1 MITKNKERGMS
12 MKFKRCL
19 SALLSAI
26 ILIGNAV
33 FIRAEESPIAFPG
46 AEGGGMYTQGA
57 RAADSFEIYHVTN
70 LNDSGKGSFR
80 DAVSQSNRIIVFDIA
95 GTILLED
102 KIIVKSSNL
111 TILGQTA
118 PGEGVCIGGDSVQFE
133 YCDNIIIRYLRF
145 RSGEGSY
152 EDSLGGKGCS
162 NVIIDHCSLSW
173 SVDELLS
180 WYGNTNFTAQWNII
194 SEALRN
200 STHDK
205 GTHGYGG
212 LWGGTNASFHHNL
225 LANNESRNP
234 RIGSTETL
242 RASVPD
248 TEALIDVRNNVI
260 YSWSKNA
267 GYGGENGVRVNFVN
281 NYFKPTDIA
290 IVHTFYEFYSGR
302 NSCIDGVDTQ
312 STTLHLSGN
321 VMEGMKDLTD
331 DNYKGLDFFSNGQYW
346 WIKRENISEKGV
358 VMHGFE
364 ETDKEVPEVLLPND
378 QYLSD
383 YPVKTQTAEEAYNDV
398 LKYAGASF
406 KRDTIDERVIN
417 NVKNGEYPNGSNG
430 SVGFVDSIYD
440 VGGYCYLYEGEKS
453 ADTDADG
460 IPDEWE
466 NKNGLDKDDPT
477 DAVKISSSG
486 YTNIEVYAN
495 SLVEKFE
502 EKNVDRSELGLAVSR
517 FMNLEK
523 WKYYENDISNIS
535 KEAEKAKLMLE
546 TSQDQTEIDAE
557 TKKLNAMTDALK
569 FRYKAI
575 LQVLIDETEQTVYT
589 HEPPY
594 SRESLEVLNTVLNK
608 AKIDLAGEEINELFK
623 EDIESIT
630 GALDGLEE
638 SIIDELNAKIE
649 STVEHYITSGKY
661 TKSSTEL
668 MQAVID
674 EANELV
680 SRSDYTNAE
689 LRAMMDKIDETAKQ
703 MVLLDTTTLQK
714 IVSYLSGG
722 IFAGEYLTED
732 SKKKIAQLKAE
743 TLELAQDPN
752 GENAAVEEFYE
763 KVKKALTELE
773 YTDNYKSMIFTED
786 FETENDEIKE
796 TAEYIKEDGNT
807 YIKPNDVNSKLSIPF
822 DKTDDDTYISMNF
835 KFSEEDAGTMLFNYA
850 LENNWDIGVGV
861 RYLPESGMT
870 LSVVYDNNKN
880 FMNNE
885 SISQIPVIINDWNN
899 AICNYN
905 SENGI
910 LSVYINNALVYK
922 SEMTQKV
929 GGNKKTI
936 GCEVSAATFWGLVL
950 STDQK
955 NCVWDNL
962 TLFKLNKEKNSFVYG
977 DADCDGKITA
987 SDAALVLQKTL
998 TESVTLPIQN
1008 KTADWLK
1015 YIDVDVDDSIT
1026 ATDAAMILQ
1035 KTLNEKYK
1043 MPAEQ

>member
-1 MITKNKERGMS
+1 
-12 MKFKRCL
+12 MKFKKIIGTVL
-19 SALLSAI
+19 SMSI
-26 ILIGNAV
+26 ILNSVGAV
-33 FIRAEESPIAFPG
+33 NVCAAKNELVAFPG
-46 AEGGGMYTQGA
+46 AEGGGMYTKGA
-57 RAADSFEIYHVTN
+57 RAANNFEIYHVTN
-70 LNDSGKGSFR
+70 LNDSGEGSFR

-102 KIIVKSSNL
+102 KIIIKSNNL

-145 RSGEGSY
+145 RSSEGSY

-302 NSCIDGVDTQ
+302 NSCIDGVDSQ

-364 ETDKEVPEVLLPND
+364 KTDKEVPEVLLPND

-383 YPVKTQTAEEAYNDV
+383 YPVKTQTAEEAYTDV

-406 KRDTIDERVIN
+406 RRDTIDERVIN

-430 SVGFVDSIYD
+430 SIGFVDSIYD
-440 VGGYCYLYEGEKS
+440 VGGYCYLYEGEKP

-466 NKNGLDKDDPT
+466 DKNGLDKDDPT

-502 EKNVDRSELGLAVSR
+502 EKSVDRSELGLAVSR

-523 WKYYENDISNIS
+523 WKYYENDINNIAE
-535 KEAEKAKLMLE
+535 EAEKAKLMLE
-546 TSQDQTEIDAE
+546 TSQDQAEIDAE
-557 TKKLNAMTDALK
+557 TEKLNAMTGALK

-594 SRESLEVLNTVLNK
+594 SRESMDVLNTALNK
-608 AKIDLAGEEINELFK
+608 AKNDLSENDDDELFK
-623 EDIESIT
+623 KDTENLQKAI
-630 GALDGLEE
+630 DGLEE
-638 SIIDELNAKIE
+638 SIIDEFNTKVE
-649 STVEHYITSGKY
+649 NTVAQYITSGKY

-668 MQAVID
+668 MQSVID
-674 EANELV
+674 EANELA

-703 MVLLDTTTLQK
+703 MVLLDTNSIKNIL
-714 IVSYLSGG
+714 SYLSGG
-722 IFAGEYLTED
+722 IFAEEYLTEN
-732 SKKKIAQLKAE
+732 SKTVLANLKHEAAEIAQNP
-743 TLELAQDPN
+743 D
-752 GENAAVEEFYE
+752 GENETSAKFYD
-763 KVKKALTELE
+763 KVKNALVNLE
-773 YTDNYKSMIFTED
+773 YADNYKSMIFTED

-807 YIKPNDVNSKLSIPF
+807 YIKPNDVNSKISIPF
-822 DKTDDDTYISMNF
+822 DKTDDDTYISMDF

-880 FMNNE
+880 YMNYDT
-885 SISQIPVIINDWNN
+885 IPQIPVIIKGWNK
-899 AICNYN
+899 AFCNYN
-905 SENGI
+905 GETGV

-922 SEMTQKV
+922 NEMTQKV
-929 GGNKKTI
+929 GGNKKAV
-936 GCEVSAATFWGLVL
+936 GCEVSAATFWGMVL
-950 STDQK
+950 STNQK

-962 TLFKLNKEKNSFVYG
+962 TLFKLGAENKYIYG
-977 DADCDGKITA
+977 DADCDGQITA
-987 SDAALVLQKTL
+987 TDASLIMQKTL
-998 TESVTLPIQN
+998 TENAVLPIEN
-1008 KTADWLK
+1008 KTSDWMK
-1015 YIDVDVDDSIT
+1015 YIDVDADGNVT
-1026 ATDAAMILQ
+1026 ASDAAMILQ
-1035 KTLNEKYK
+1035 KTLNEKLT
-1043 MPAEQ
+1043 MPAEK